1 MGRLW
6 VDLSPTAIA
15 WWKRVVNLTGL
26 HIPVLGVRNRAVML
40 PGIQHIE
47 NQLLYEAPQWESG
60 NSSITVSNLTVAEPL
75 SYLMKWQTRRREWSS
90 SCLVCHLTY

>member
-6 VDLSPTAIA
+6 VDLSPTAIV

-40 PGIQHIE
+40 PGIQHIKIVTKDRRLRTGVW
-47 NQLLYEAPQWESG
+47 LL
-60 NSSITVSNLTVAEPL
+60 
-75 SYLMKWQTRRREWSS
+75 
-90 SCLVCHLTY
+90 